1 MVMTII
7 DDIFDVR
14 PIFKKRKTLQKDIE
28 LQIDKL
34 MIKFYMRLEEHIR
47 ERNGEIEENSKIL
60 EGEREEE
67 GKRLY
72 LRIS

>member
-1 MVMTII
+1 
-7 DDIFDVR
+7 
-14 PIFKKRKTLQKDIE
+14 
-28 LQIDKL
+28 
-34 MIKFYMRLEEHIR
+34 MIKFYMGLEEHIR